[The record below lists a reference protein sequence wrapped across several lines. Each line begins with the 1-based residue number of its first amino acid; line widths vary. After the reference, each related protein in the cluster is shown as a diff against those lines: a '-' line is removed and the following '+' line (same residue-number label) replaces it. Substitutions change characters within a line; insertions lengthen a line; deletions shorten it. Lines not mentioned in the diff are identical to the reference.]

1 LSVRKL
7 VILILLLAVQSAGA
21 ESEQAQL
28 IAEKLR
34 CLVCQNQTIAES
46 DAPLALDLRR
56 QVREQLAQGKSEQE
70 VLAFM
75 VARYGDFVLYKPPLK
90 PMTLPLWFGPLFLLA
105 GGVALLYRA
114 VRRNALL
121 TGEGRE

>member
-28 IAEKLR
+28 ISEKLR